1 MIISKDAR
9 FIFVRK
15 KKEEEEIQIFKS
27 FMGLIG
33 GLVYISIYLYLFV
46 GGFLVLRCYCSRLEK
61 Y

>member
-1 MIISKDAR
+1 MLVLSLLE
-9 FIFVRK
+9 K